1 MMLTHQ
7 VFDVNASSL
16 VQARKI
22 TIRRAPRPHQT
33 SSCGTIPSCPPVT
46 DPRTAALL
54 AALESDTT
62 LEAGG
67 PFLKV
72 AADYFART
80 RTGEGPVSTP
90 RDRAEIAARFDE
102 PLPMGM
108 RPLAEVVARIE
119 RDVMPDVNQLMH
131 PMAMG
136 HQVSAP
142 LASAVWAEVVISAVN
157 NSQAVWEMS
166 PVSSV
171 LEERV
176 IGWMAGLAG
185 YGTGAAGMMTSGGT
199 EATFTAMLAARA
211 AWRPD
216 AWMRGLGS
224 GPMPV
229 LVHGEHTHYAA
240 SRAAGEMGIGMDNC
254 VAVPSQEFRMD
265 VDALRAT
272 LERLHKEKR
281 EVLAVI
287 ATAGSTATGSFD
299 DLEAI
304 GEICERF
311 GVWLHVDGAHG
322 ASALLSSKHR
332 NRVAGIRWA
341 RTIAW
346 DPHKMMLLPLSAGM
360 LLARD
365 GRDLAG
371 AFRQQAPYLFH
382 GGDAEELSRDLGTRS
397 FQCSRRADVLKLWVA
412 LQRLGADGIG
422 ALFDHLCGVTRSFY
436 EMLKEQPDVFETV
449 HEPESNILCWRMR
462 GMSDEGM
469 LEFREEYNRS
479 GAGWITTT
487 VLEGRRVLRV
497 TVMNPRTSRAALTRL
512 LAQSQET

>member
-1 MMLTHQ
+1 
-7 VFDVNASSL
+7 
-16 VQARKI
+16 
-22 TIRRAPRPHQT
+22 
-33 SSCGTIPSCPPVT
+33 VT
-46 DPRTAALL
+46 DPRTAELL
-54 AALESDTT
+54 AALESDST

-80 RTGEGPVSTP
+80 RTGDGPVSTP

-119 RDVMPDVNQLMH
+119 RDVMPDVNRLMH

-142 LASAVWAEVVISAVN
+142 LASAVWADVVISAVN

-185 YGTGAAGMMTSGGT
+185 YGRGAAGTMTSGGT

-216 AWMRGLGS
+216 AWARGMGG

-229 LVHGEHTHYAA
+229 LVHGEHTHYAVTRSA
-240 SRAAGEMGIGMDNC
+240 GAMGLGTNNCAAIPSR
-254 VAVPSQEFRMD
+254 EFRMD
-265 VDALRAT
+265 VGA
-272 LERLHKEKR
+272 LERELVRLHREKR
-281 EVLAVI
+281 EVLAVV

-299 DLEAI
+299 DLDAI
-304 GEICERF
+304 GALCDRF
-311 GVWLHVDGAHG
+311 GVWLHIDGAHG
-322 ASALLSSKHR
+322 ASALLSAKHR
-332 NRVAGIRWA
+332 HRVRGIERA

-346 DPHKMMLLPLSAGM
+346 DPHKMMLMPLSAGM

-365 GRDLAG
+365 GRDLAR
-371 AFRQQAPYLFH
+371 AFTQKAPYLFH
-382 GGDAEELSRDLGTRS
+382 GADGAEALSPDLGTRS
-397 FQCSRRADVLKLWVA
+397 FQCSRRADVLKVWVA

-422 ALFDHLCGVTRSFY
+422 GLYDHLCGVTREFY
-436 EMLKEQPDVFETV
+436 EMLKERPDVFETV

-469 LEFREEYNRS
+469 LALRERYNRS

-487 VLEGRRVLRV
+487 VLGGRRVLRV
-497 TVMNPRTSRAALTRL
+497 TVMNPRTGSREAETLIAG
-512 LAQSQET
+512 LAHRKT

>member
-1 MMLTHQ
+1 
-7 VFDVNASSL
+7 
-16 VQARKI
+16 
-22 TIRRAPRPHQT
+22 
-33 SSCGTIPSCPPVT
+33 VT
-46 DPRTAALL
+46 DQRIAELL
-54 AALESDTT
+54 GALESDMS

-90 RDRAEIAARFDE
+90 RDQTEIAARFDE
-102 PLPMGM
+102 PIPMGM
-108 RPLAEVVARIE
+108 RPLADMVARIA

-142 LASAVWAEVVISAVN
+142 LASAVWADVVISAIN

-166 PVSSV
+166 PVSTV

-185 YGTGAAGMMTSGGT
+185 YGPNAAGTMTSGGT

-216 AWMRGLGS
+216 AWARGMGS

-229 LVHGEHTHYAA
+229 LLHGEHAHYAV
-240 SRAAGEMGIGMDNC
+240 SRAAGAMGLGTDNC
-254 VAVPSQEFRMD
+254 VVIPSREFRMD
-265 VDALRAT
+265 VEALGRE
-272 LERLHKEKR
+272 LERLHREKR
-281 EVLAVI
+281 EVLAVV

-304 GEICERF
+304 GVLCERF
-311 GVWLHVDGAHG
+311 GVWLHIDGAHG
-322 ASALLSSKHR
+322 ASALLSAKHR
-332 NRVAGIRWA
+332 HRVAGIHRA

-365 GRDLAG
+365 GRDLAA
-371 AFRQQAPYLFH
+371 AFTQKAPYLFH
-382 GGDAEELSRDLGTRS
+382 GADGAEALSPDLGTRS
-397 FQCSRRADVLKLWVA
+397 FQCSRRADVLKVWVA

-422 ALFDHLCGVTRSFY
+422 VLYDHLCGVTRSLY
-436 EMLKEQPDVFETV
+436 EMMKERADVFEMV

-462 GMSDEGM
+462 GVSDEG
-469 LEFREEYNRS
+469 LREIRERYNRS
-479 GAGWITTT
+479 GVGWITTT
-487 VLEGRRVLRV
+487 VLEGQRVLRV
-497 TVMNPRTSRAALTRL
+497 TVMNPRTNLEG
-512 LAQSQET
+512 LAKLVQLR